1 MTKFFDQ
8 IFNNLNHFS
17 MYWIQLFFLSG
28 GIFWLLTIAFIL
40 LWIVEDTAP
49 SIDDDAWMADDNDP
63 DFWND

>member
-1 MTKFFDQ
+1 
-8 IFNNLNHFS
+8 